1 MLCPDCE
8 SLGERRLAEEV
19 GYDGRPNSSGNDV
32 ISPELFRC
40 SKCNKTYGRC
50 LSCSESAFFENVV
63 FYDVSDREILNRTE
77 EEWKEKGIEGRDL
90 SMCLDEEK
98 VDQLIS
104 ENPGCSKVV
113 TPYPEGHPLS
123 GKGSIE
129 LRVPIGI
136 DLGITPMMSSE
147 AVGAEVCSNCDES
160 CHLDIHWHG

>member
-8 SLGERRLAEEV
+8 SLGERSLSEEV
-19 GYDGRPNSSGNDV
+19 GYDGRPDSSGNDV

-50 LSCSESAFFENVV
+50 LSCSESAFFEAVV
-63 FYDVSDREILNRTE
+63 FYSVDDREMLNRLE

-113 TPYPEGHPLS
+113 TPYPEGHHRS
-123 GKGSIE
+123 GKGMIE

-136 DLGITPMMSSE
+136 DLGITQMMSDE

-160 CHLDIHWHG
+160 CHLDIHWTG